1 MTTEMRRGR
10 TRNFTEEEKEML
22 IKLIIPFKN
31 YLVNVKVN
39 ILPMFLMLYDII
51 LNINIVY

>member
-1 MTTEMRRGR
+1 MTTEIRRGR

-22 IKLIIPFKN
+22 ITLITPFKN
-31 YLVNVKVN
+31 YIVYVKVN